1 MTERVDIANLALS
14 WMGEKAITSLED
26 DSDIARLMKLNYIP
40 ARDAVMEAHDW
51 SFAMERFIPA
61 LLEEEPVW
69 GVGNAF
75 QVPARILR
83 VIGCWPNDSTNAVM
97 WTNTLLIDTDEQID
111 WVMEQGKILC
121 DEEVVFAKGI
131 MRIET
136 EGVYSPLFVHALA
149 AKLGVLTAIA
159 VTHDEDIF
167 SLMSSMY
174 AQMIMEAKTRD
185 GLQGR
190 SRRIRQRSLRKVR

>member
-1 MTERVDIANLALS
+1 MTERVEIANLALS

-26 DSDIARLMKLNYIP
+26 GTAISDLMKLNYIP

-51 SFAMERFIPA
+51 SFAMQRFIPA
-61 LLEEEPVW
+61 KLDEDPVW
-69 GVGNAF
+69 GVGSAF
-75 QVPARILR
+75 KVPAEILR
-83 VIGCWPNDSTNAVM
+83 VVGCWPNSANAVN
-97 WTNTLLIDTDEQID
+97 WTNTLLIDTEEQID
-111 WVMEQGKILC
+111 WVMEQGNILC

-131 MRIET
+131 MRIEK

-149 AKLGVLTAIA
+149 AKLGWLSSIAITA
-159 VTHDEDIF
+159 DEGIF
-167 SLMSSMY
+167 DRMAATY
-174 AQMIMEAKTRD
+174 DHMIMEAKTRD